1 MDALSPLLSLSEPL
15 MLGFFGAVLTLTG
28 SVLRSGL
35 SPTPRRI
42 GGCFCLFGLML
53 MVAGFICIT
62 SNTSIIAYAQKV

>member
-1 MDALSPLLSLSEPL
+1 
-15 MLGFFGAVLTLTG
+15 MLGFLGAVLTLAG

-35 SPTPRRI
+35 NPTPRRI
-42 GGCFCLFGLML
+42 GGCFCLFGLIL